1 MKTNIY
7 ENGIESSASVSFNNR
22 NNKGDLGNNRD
33 VDDDDDNYGGSDDY
47 QMKRADVRILIPV
60 ELRCENIDPS
70 KAEMSDPSRAAMS
83 DPSRAEIFAS
93 WPLLSE
99 WYDVHV
105 PCCADKRRRLWIAI

>member
-47 QMKRADVRILIPV
+47 
-60 ELRCENIDPS
+60 
-70 KAEMSDPSRAAMS
+70 
-83 DPSRAEIFAS
+83 
-93 WPLLSE
+93 
-99 WYDVHV
+99 
-105 PCCADKRRRLWIAI
+105 